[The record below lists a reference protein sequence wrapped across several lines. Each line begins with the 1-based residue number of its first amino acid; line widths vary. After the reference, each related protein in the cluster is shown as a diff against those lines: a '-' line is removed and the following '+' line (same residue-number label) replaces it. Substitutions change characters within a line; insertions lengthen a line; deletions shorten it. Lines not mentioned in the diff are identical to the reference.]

1 MRIND
6 KIKGVENYLSE
17 LLEIMPRDFQEYK
30 DIKTKAACER
40 YFELIIEAVVD
51 LSFLVIK
58 EKGLKIPEED
68 KQAFEILADENI
80 ITEQLSEKLKEAK
93 GMRNLIAHEYGGID
107 DELVFESITQ
117 ELEKD
122 VSEFI
127 ELIKKFIKRK

>member
-30 DIKTKAACER
+30 EIKTKAACER
-40 YFELIIEAVVD
+40 YFELIIESVVD

-127 ELIKKFIKRK
+127 KLIKKFVKRK

>member
-40 YFELIIEAVVD
+40 YFELIIGGIVD